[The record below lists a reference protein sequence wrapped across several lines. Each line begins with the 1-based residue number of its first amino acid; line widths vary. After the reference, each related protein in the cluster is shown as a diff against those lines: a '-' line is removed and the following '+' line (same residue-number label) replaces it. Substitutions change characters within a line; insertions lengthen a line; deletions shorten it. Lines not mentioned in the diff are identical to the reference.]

1 MNSERSEVRVV
12 SECDVFQV
20 LRKVESCYAS
30 VGEKFS
36 VHVHDA
42 DLIEADFGQNTR
54 HSSLNQ
60 KDKVI
65 CAKSH
70 ARAYRPEPMIGGRLP
85 SNQSAVKN

>member
-1 MNSERSEVRVV
+1 MNSERNEVRVV

-42 DLIEADFGQNTR
+42 DLIEADFGQNK
-54 HSSLNQ
+54 SKQFNVCASL
-60 KDKVI
+60 K
-65 CAKSH
+65 KS
-70 ARAYRPEPMIGGRLP
+70 ANKAGNYIAET
-85 SNQSAVKN
+85 